1 MNVHDSLYSYNLY
14 LAGHAPALMETQIM
28 NETYGDRC
36 CGSCRESSTG
46 KKKQLDGR
54 VRRASQHR
62 LASSPHPKHTCHMD
76 CIEIWNC
83 MMYRSGVLG
92 RQLACSRADMW
103 RLAQVT
109 N

>member
-46 KKKQLDGR
+46 KKNNWTGESDEL
-54 VRRASQHR
+54 VSIVSPPRRIQNTRA
-62 LASSPHPKHTCHMD
+62 
-76 CIEIWNC
+76 IWI
-83 MMYRSGVLG
+83 V
-92 RQLACSRADMW
+92 
-103 RLAQVT
+103 
-109 N
+109 